1 VILKILTYPNK
12 KLKMVSETVKEFN
25 SELHEL
31 LDNMNDTMIDKEGI
45 GLASIQ
51 VGVPKRVF
59 ILNIPNEED
68 GTINPEN
75 LIEVI
80 NPEILD
86 AKGSTVYEEGCLSLP
101 KYYEEVKRA
110 DEIKVSFQNRY
121 GVLEEM
127 ELAGLGAIAFQHEL
141 DHLNGKLFI
150 ERVSYLKRKKF
161 DKEWKNKF

>member
-1 VILKILTYPNK
+1 MILKILTYPNK